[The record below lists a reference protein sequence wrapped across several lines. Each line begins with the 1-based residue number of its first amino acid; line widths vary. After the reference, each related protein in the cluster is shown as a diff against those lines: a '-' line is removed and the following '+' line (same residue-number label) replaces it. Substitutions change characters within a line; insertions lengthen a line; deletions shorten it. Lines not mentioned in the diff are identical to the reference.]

1 MMRNPSKKTLKR
13 KAYCRYFDTVLCNQL
28 PLPSQVVYDI
38 SEDVKQQQKMIK
50 TGPLTA
56 YFFVRPPKIKK
67 RFKSSKQDWRFWY
80 YYY

>member
-1 MMRNPSKKTLKR
+1 MRNPSKKMLKR
-13 KAYCRYFDTVLCNQL
+13 KAYNRYFDAVLINAL
-28 PLPSQVVYDI
+28 PLPSQVIYDI

-56 YFFVRPPKIKK
+56 YFFIRPPRIKK
-67 RFKSSKQDWRFWY
+67 RFKSSRQDWRFWY

>member
-1 MMRNPSKKTLKR
+1 MRNPSKKTLKR
-13 KAYCRYFDTVLCNQL
+13 KAYYRYFDTVLCNQL

-50 TGPLTA
+50 TGPLTT
-56 YFFVRPPKIKK
+56 YFFVRSPKIKK
-67 RFKSSKQDWRFWY
+67 RFKSSRQDWRFWY